1 MRAEHILIP
10 LAFLNLALL
19 VLDALFHVFSGLLAA
34 G

>member
-10 LAFLNLALL
+10 LAFLNLA
-19 VLDALFHVFSGLLAA
+19 VLILHALCHVFSGLLAA

>member
-10 LAFLNLALL
+10 LAFLNLAVLI
-19 VLDALFHVFSGLLAA
+19 LDALFHVFSGLLAA